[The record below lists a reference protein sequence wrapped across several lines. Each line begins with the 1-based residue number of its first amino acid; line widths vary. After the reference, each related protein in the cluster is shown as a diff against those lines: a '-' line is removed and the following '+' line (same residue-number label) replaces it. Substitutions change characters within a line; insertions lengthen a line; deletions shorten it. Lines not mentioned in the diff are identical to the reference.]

1 MEKIIR
7 NPGSRN
13 RKVHCYDKSRVCN
26 KRYLCRDVIWNRHL
40 WEKVNSERATRF
52 LAISSVSS
60 IIKCGWLFPNQWF
73 GLHLKWPFSNDISMY
88 SKSMICVSCGVDDEG
103 KVPFCLPEDELN
115 LHQSGA
121 SCSVPPWRTDSPST
135 PRCVSDNPGAAPP
148 ESSSWWTSG
157 GFPALVLI
165 FPVVN
170 PQSGKWNFYMIYRCE
185 GWSRA
190 RAPQSSNDMVDH
202 Y

>member
-1 MEKIIR
+1 MIFLFLVQHKPGKVCFQHVIVDDNNKRTREQFMEKIIR

-73 GLHLKWPFSNDISMY
+73 GLHLRWLFSNFIFNNNHLSL
-88 SKSMICVSCGVDDEG
+88 SECPAV
-103 KVPFCLPEDELN
+103 F
-115 LHQSGA
+115 A
-121 SCSVPPWRTDSPST
+121 SDQ
-135 PRCVSDNPGAAPP
+135 
-148 ESSSWWTSG
+148 
-157 GFPALVLI
+157 VLLFI
-165 FPVVN
+165 V
-170 PQSGKWNFYMIYRCE
+170 E
-185 GWSRA
+185 
-190 RAPQSSNDMVDH
+190 
-202 Y
+202 